1 MRNLS
6 ATLGVSLAFQDSYTM
21 NVTMAAI
28 AIFRPHAVASIMTKP
43 NGSGQSIERVTAQFR
58 SRSAPVSQETTLG
71 PTVQLLCASGG
82 V

>member
-1 MRNLS
+1 MR
-6 ATLGVSLAFQDSYTM
+6 
-21 NVTMAAI
+21 I
-28 AIFRPHAVASIMTKP
+28 AEVAHQQGFDGFFKISGFARTRHGFNQTKP